1 MATRVDVEELK
12 PGLIIFR
19 RSEVKRRRNWY
30 CRIKL
35 PGEDR
40 YKSVSLRTPDLTD
53 ARARAFDEDA
63 EVRNRLKYNVPVFNR
78 PFSDIAEDYIKLQ
91 EARATVGEITAHR
104 AVVVASIIR
113 AQLNRYVGSTQIS
126 LITEERW
133 KGYPMWRRADAIE
146 RAKAQ
151 AKEKA
156 EAERLAEEA
165 QARGEKPPREVR
177 KVGKDGKTIPKAR
190 TVTGKVSDATI
201 RYEMT
206 IFRSV
211 MSYAASKKFIPDDK
225 AFRGKLPLA
234 KVRREEFT
242 PEEYKTLYT
251 EARTWVKATTT
262 QRDDSVWLRNMA
274 RNFMLIMCNTGMRP
288 TEAKNL
294 RWRDVDMQKDD
305 QGRTVVVLSVRGK
318 NKARNLVAASN
329 VANYLERVR
338 EAAKAKG
345 PDDHVFTNYDGS
357 PTTSLY
363 AGLIENLLTKTKLLM
378 SSSGSRR
385 STYCFRHTYATFR
398 LTEGVDVYFLAK
410 QMGTSVK
417 MIEDHYGHITPVK
430 NAARILQGFEEWK
443 ALPTS
448 AETDAATDPAGEVGT
463 SEESPSGKAA
473 EQKAT
478 GSQRRVRRA
487 GA

>member
-35 PGEDR
+35 PNEDR

-53 ARARAFDEDA
+53 ARARAFEEAA
-63 EVRNRLKYNVPVFNR
+63 EVSNKIKYNAPIFNR
-78 PFSDIAEDYIKLQ
+78 PFSGIAEDYIKLQ
-91 EARATVGEITAHR
+91 DARAAVGEITAHR

-113 AQLNRYVGSTQIS
+113 AQLNRYVGSTQIT

-151 AKEKA
+151 AKERAESERLAA
-156 EAERLAEEA
+156 EAE
-165 QARGEKPPREVR
+165 ARGEKPPRQIRRVSR
-177 KVGKDGKTIPKAR
+177 DGKTIPKPR

-211 MSYAASKKFIPDDK
+211 MSYAASKKFISDDK
-225 AFRGKLPLA
+225 SFRGKLPLA

-242 PEEYKTLYT
+242 LEEYKTLYT
-251 EARTWVKATTT
+251 KARTWVKGTKA
-262 QRDDSVWLRNMA
+262 QREDSVWLRNMA

-294 RWRDVDMQKDD
+294 LWRDVDIQKDD
-305 QGRTVVVLSVRGK
+305 QGRTVVILSVRGK
-318 NKARNLVAASN
+318 SKARNLVAASN
-329 VANYLERVR
+329 VATYLERVR
-338 EAAKAKG
+338 DNAKATG
-345 PDDHVFTNYDGS
+345 PDDHVFTNYDG
-357 PTTSLY
+357 TATASLY
-363 AGLIENLLTKTKLLM
+363 AGLIENLLTETKLLM

-417 MIEDHYGHITPVK
+417 MIEDHYGHITPVR
-430 NAARILQGFEEWK
+430 NAARILQGFDEWRP
-443 ALPTS
+443 LPAS
-448 AETDAATDPAGEVGT
+448 
-463 SEESPSGKAA
+463 
-473 EQKAT
+473 
-478 GSQRRVRRA
+478 SQGDGRA
-487 GA
+487 DDEGG